1 MTATTT
7 EGGGS
12 LLEHIAEHLAEQV
25 VEHLGKNETAGSTEP
40 LMEGEE
46 EEYFRAAA
54 PILFLFVSFILGTL
68 VRFLLKRLNIQ
79 LPYTVVLFVFGAL
92 MGLVSR
98 QYESLQIYT
107 YLARIDPK
115 LLLHMFLPILI
126 FESAFAMDAHTFMR
140 CFTQCILM
148 AVPGLLICAGLTAF
162 LSVNLFVSYEWGW
175 HSAFLFGSI
184 LSATDPVAV
193 VALLRDVARYEIS
206 QLDDDLEL
214 SSFYGCCA
222 VRRTLRVPCHNFQ
235 TFNAAGTSKILTT
248 IIDGEAL
255 LNDGSAIVI
264 YEVLVELA
272 VPGRSMTAADIAWM
286 FCRISF
292 GGPLLGLVV
301 GKLSVWY
308 LSKVFNDSVIEI
320 TITLSSA
327 YITYYLAET
336 VLQVSGV
343 LAVVALG
350 VVISANKVSISP
362 EVEEFV
368 HSFWEMLS
376 YLANTL
382 IFIIVGIV
390 ITERSV
396 SFIEKNDLFLILI
409 TYIAITVFRLL
420 MIGMLSPILT
430 RLGYGLKWQDAI
442 IMTWGGLRGAVGL
455 ALALSVAESRYIN
468 RAKIG
473 NKILIQVSGIVILT
487 LLVNATTTNFLLRI
501 LGMNALSAWKQSNMV
516 NAVRHLREVQK
527 RSLQVH
533 REDVFLTDADW
544 KYVEQYTAIGNPY
557 NPKDSG
563 QDADDHN
570 TACNSALPAYMFR
583 KLSHVSLCP
592 DCSEHHLC
600 QPSQQEKDE
609 MLNEARIRMIS
620 AQKQDHFVEPVTEKQ
635 VYTETRWREKMPSE
649 KWRRPFFV
657 ATQHATFNFMLT
669 LVLAADV
676 ACTIA
681 ELVLRVGSCGQ
692 CFATW
697 VLRWTN
703 LAFVTFYFF
712 ELVFKVVPLLQ
723 KDTEFFSLLD
733 IRHFSILMQLLGR
746 GLRAHFKSYWN
757 IVDFVV
763 LWASVASAA
772 IELEMELSGSWYSP
786 YIVAIRLCRVIR
798 LLHFHRLL
806 RVFLPVGTK
815 VAGVVT
821 HRVNEQLTAGY
832 DIGRGFM
839 MGQYEVSKFLDH
851 MVDYQP
857 IAEKLRKICGD
868 SRLEI
873 VRELAALQEKYPKV
887 AVAVKTRR
895 AVRHVLNTTRD
906 ELIELKEAGMLDD
919 GVFHALMES
928 IEEKMMRLHSAPTSI
943 VPAPPTEL
951 LRNVNWIKGN
961 EEMFNYFKERATLQT
976 FPSGWSLGKEGDEPS
991 GIYVIVCGVVKVEGT
1006 VTESDGGSLPNTD
1019 SYHWFVSEGQLQDL
1033 LTVGAILGE
1042 LGVLTRK
1049 PRQTRATCDTDV
1061 RAFHLS
1067 QAVML
1072 EALTRFNRLPS
1083 LEYRL
1088 WRSCAL
1094 KVARSILS
1102 LEPKYENW
1110 SQNKLMMHL
1119 DHAFLPDLST
1129 VNSYLVRPSMTDVIL
1144 VQGVATDVNNSDEF
1158 LGPVCI
1164 PSTVYSITLR
1174 KNVYNDRTILVIVGD
1189 ENFMPDASLDWSGT
1203 GQQRRASVMNN
1214 FGLCL
1219 LHDVRRRQS
1228 VMMDRG
1234 DDDETRVRSWSDNF
1248 RRRFMS
1254 NADPSQL
1261 AIGKRRLSMFSTG
1274 DKLGL
1279 DNPSFVTD
1287 KNEHQNEDKPRSW
1300 SDKFRVRFGP
1310 TEPASG
1316 NLNMGNAHDRNNR
1329 RMSMFCRME
1338 RIDSYG
1344 NNESAPKTP
1353 ERQSR
1358 ASTKSKE
1365 SSASKDSNGSKDSG
1379 NSKDSNPS
1387 NGSSRKSVP
1396 EIVFS
1401 HF

>member
-1 MTATTT
+1 MATT
-7 EGGGS
+7 EGGGGS
-12 LLEHIAEHLAEQV
+12 ILEHVAEHV
-25 VEHLGKNETAGSTEP
+25 VEHVVEHMGKNGTAGGSEP

-79 LPYTVVLFVFGAL
+79 MPYTVVLFVFGAL

-162 LSVNLFVSYEWGW
+162 LSVNLFVSYEWSW

-193 VALLRDVARYEIS
+193 VALLRDV
-206 QLDDDLEL
+206 
-214 SSFYGCCA
+214 
-222 VRRTLRVPCHNFQ
+222 
-235 TFNAAGTSKILTT
+235 GTSKILTT

-292 GGPLLGLVV
+292 GGPLLGILV
-301 GKLSVWY
+301 GKMSVWY

-320 TITLSSA
+320 TITLSAA

-455 ALALSVAESRYIN
+455 ALALSVAESRYID

-620 AQKQDHFVEPVTEKQ
+620 AQKVHYWRQFESGLLLRDSASVLVSAADAVADKPDQFITVNELRKNWEVNRVYKWLQDHFVDPVTEKQ
-635 VYTETRWREKMPSE
+635 AYTETRWREKMPTE

-657 ATQHATFNFMLT
+657 ATQHATFNFVLT

-712 ELVFKVVPLLQ
+712 ELVFK
-723 KDTEFFSLLD
+723 
-733 IRHFSILMQLLGR
+733 LLGR

-772 IELEMELSGSWYSP
+772 IELEMELAGSWYSP
-786 YIVAIRLCRVIR
+786 YIVAIRFCRVIR
-798 LLHFHRLL
+798 LLHIHRLL

-919 GVFHALMES
+919 GVFHSLMES

-976 FPSGWSLGKEGDEPS
+976 FPSGWSIGKEGDEPS
-991 GIYVIVCGVVKVEGT
+991 GIYVIVCGVVKVEGK
-1006 VTESDGGSLPNTD
+1006 VTENDSGSLPNTD

-1094 KVARSILS
+1094 KVARSILT

-1119 DHAFLPDLST
+1119 DHAFLPDLSA

-1164 PSTVYSITLR
+1164 PSSVYSITIR

-1228 VMMDRG
+1228 VMIDRG

-1261 AIGKRRLSMFSTG
+1261 TAGKRRLSMFSTG

-1287 KNEHQNEDKPRSW
+1287 KNDHQNEDKPKSW
-1300 SDKFRVRFGP
+1300 TDKFRVRFGP
-1310 TEPASG
+1310 TEQASG
-1316 NLNMGNAHDRNNR
+1316 NLNASNAHDRNNR

-1344 NNESAPKTP
+1344 NVNDLQDNSGPKTP
-1353 ERQSR
+1353 EIQSR
-1358 ASTKSKE
+1358 ASTKSKN
-1365 SSASKDSNGSKDSG
+1365 SIASKDSNVSKDSG

-1387 NGSSRKSVP
+1387 NGSTRKSVP

>member
-1 MTATTT
+1 MA
-7 EGGGS
+7 EGFA
-12 LLEHIAEHLAEQV
+12 ERTAEHVAGHMAEQLAE
-25 VEHLGKNETAGSTEP
+25 NETAAAGSEP
-40 LMEGEE
+40 LMEIEE
-46 EEYFRAAA
+46 AEYIKAVA

-79 LPYTVVLFVFGAL
+79 LPYTVVLFVFGAV
-92 MGLVSR
+92 MGLLSR
-98 QYESLQIYT
+98 EYESLQIYT

-162 LSVNLFVSYEWGW
+162 LSVNLFVSYKWGW

-193 VALLRDVARYEIS
+193 VALLRDV
-206 QLDDDLEL
+206 
-214 SSFYGCCA
+214 
-222 VRRTLRVPCHNFQ
+222 
-235 TFNAAGTSKILTT
+235 GTSKILTT

-272 VPGRSMTAADIAWM
+272 VPGRSMTAAEIAWM
-286 FCRISF
+286 FCRIAF
-292 GGPLLGLVV
+292 GGPLLGIVM
-301 GKLSVWY
+301 GKLSVWS

-336 VLQVSGV
+336 TLHVSGV

-368 HSFWEMLS
+368 HSFWEMLA

-455 ALALSVAESRYIN
+455 ALALSVAESRYID
-468 RAKIG
+468 RANIG

-501 LGMNALSAWKQSNMV
+501 LGMNALSPWKQSNMV

-544 KYVEQYTAIGNPY
+544 KYVEQYTAIGNPF
-557 NPKDSG
+557 NPKDNG
-563 QDADDHN
+563 QEPEN
-570 TACNSALPAYMFR
+570 QTTPCNSALPAYMFR

-620 AQKQDHFVEPVTEKQ
+620 AQKVHYWRQFESGLLLRDSASVLVSAADAVSDKPDQFITVDELRKNWEVNRVYKWLQDHFVDPVTEKHTH
-635 VYTETRWREKMPSE
+635 TEMRWREKMPSE
-649 KWRRPFFV
+649 PWRRLFFI
-657 ATQHATFNFMLT
+657 TSQHATFNFVLI
-669 LVLAADV
+669 LVLATDI
-676 ACTIA
+676 ACTIT
-681 ELVLRVGSCGQ
+681 ELVLRLGSCGQ
-692 CFATW
+692 CFTTR

-703 LAFVTFYFF
+703 LGFVAFYFF
-712 ELVFKVVPLLQ
+712 ELVLK
-723 KDTEFFSLLD
+723 
-733 IRHFSILMQLLGR
+733 LLGR
-746 GLRAHFKSYWN
+746 GLRTHFKSYWN

-763 LWASVASAA
+763 LWASIASAA
-772 IELEMELSGSWYSP
+772 IEIEMELAGSWYSP
-786 YIVAIRLCRVIR
+786 YIVILRLCRVAR
-798 LLHFHRLL
+798 LLDFRRLL
-806 RVFLPVGTK
+806 YVLLPVGSK
-815 VAGVVT
+815 VADVVT
-821 HRVNEQLTAGY
+821 HRVNVQLTAGY

-857 IAEKLRKICGD
+857 IAERLKKICGD

-873 VRELAALQEKYPKV
+873 VRELAALQDKYPKV

-919 GVFHALMES
+919 GVFHALMEQL
-928 IEEKMMRLHSAPTSI
+928 EEKMMRLHSAPTSI

-951 LRNVNWIKGN
+951 LKNVNWIKDN
-961 EEMFNYFKERATLQT
+961 EELFNHFKERATLQT
-976 FPSGWSLGKEGDEPS
+976 FPSGWSLGKEGEEPS
-991 GIYVIVCGVVKVEGT
+991 GIYIIVCGVIKVEGV
-1006 VTESDGGSLPNTD
+1006 VTEKDGGSLPNTD
-1019 SYHWFVSEGQLQDL
+1019 SYHWFLSEGHLQDL
-1033 LTVGAILGE
+1033 LTVGAVLGE

-1049 PRQTRATCDTDV
+1049 PRQTRATCETDV
-1061 RAFHLS
+1061 RAFHIS
-1067 QAVML
+1067 QTVML
-1072 EALTRFNRLPS
+1072 EALARFSSLPS

-1094 KVARSILS
+1094 KVARSVLS

-1119 DHAFLPDLST
+1119 DHAFLPDLSA
-1129 VNSYLVRPSMTDVIL
+1129 VNSYLVRPTMTDVIL

-1158 LGPVCI
+1158 LGPVYI

-1189 ENFMPDASLDWSGT
+1189 ENFTPDPSLDWSGT
-1203 GQQRRASVMNN
+1203 AQQTRRGSVMNT

-1228 VMMDRG
+1228 IMPDE
-1234 DDDETRVRSWSDNF
+1234 DETRVRSWSDNF

-1261 AIGKRRLSMFSTG
+1261 AASKRRLSMFSTG

-1279 DNPSFVTD
+1279 DNPSFVTEKSD
-1287 KNEHQNEDKPRSW
+1287 HHNEDKPKSW
-1300 SDKFRVRFGP
+1300 TDKFRVRFGP
-1310 TEPASG
+1310 LETASA
-1316 NLNMGNAHDRNNR
+1316 NTNAPNAQDRNNR

-1344 NNESAPKTP
+1344 NVNDLQDNTVSKTP
-1353 ERQSR
+1353 ETETRNR
-1358 ASTKSKE
+1358 TKSKDSSDSKE
-1365 SSASKDSNGSKDSG
+1365 SSTK
-1379 NSKDSNPS
+1379 KDSNPS
-1387 NGSSRKSVP
+1387 NESSRKSVP